1 MDMTP
6 VFVTAIVFVSIYK
19 MIELFV
25 RRNERMAIINKLHTE
40 NSRNIDFGK
49 LNINSA
55 LGSSQKFTALKWGAF
70 AIGLGIGLL
79 VYFIIVIN
87 CSGIDEFY
95 FLKSTLSGSLC
106 LIGGGLGLIIAFLIE
121 NAMQKSD
128 RNQNI

>member
-1 MDMTP
+1 MDMTS
-6 VFVTAIVFVSIYK
+6 VFLTAIVFVSIYK

-87 CSGIDEFY
+87 CSEIDEFY